1 MSGHLTDNSVMPF
14 FQIFGGNFCKKIK
27 HLTKYGPQPTE
38 MERNKMKNRKI
49 LFASVFGPYGVKD
62 EWGEELGM
70 QMELMNNQVTR
81 QQGVHSP
88 RQSYLTFALYL
99 LAGNISIPGTVLDFP
114 LWNDF
119 VEELK
124 KGYSHVAISFIVPNV
139 LKVKRMAEYIRQN
152 YPDIKIILG
161 GYGTIIPELDELVPH
176 DAKCQGEGVRWLR
189 QYFGDNP
196 DAPIVHPVLRNP
208 VYSYIYGI
216 PVKPR
221 GSVIFPGVGC
231 ENGCRFCITSHMFKK
246 EHLSLLYSGKDVFDV
261 CTRAEKKLGAKN
273 FMVLDENFL
282 KHEKRSKGLLKEM
295 EAAVK
300 PYVFVTFSSAENIK
314 RMGVDFLVRCG
325 ISRLW
330 VGVES
335 KRNLHDKTKGIDLKE
350 LFSELKS
357 KGIIVLASTILFHDH
372 HDKHTINEEID
383 WVIDLNTDLVQFM
396 NYHPWPETP
405 LYEDMKNENRLK
417 SLPYRHQHGASELAF
432 VHPHITKAEDHKNYL
447 KQAFRKKYLAGGPAV
462 TVMAETAIKGYIQ
475 AVKDYIQRQKD
486 GLAWNPE
493 TIRYEKRAAVKT
505 DIFMQERIK
514 SMKEEAARYLP
525 SLLPAFLFSPN
536 MKSRA
541 KALSIMRLYT
551 KAFGRPEMSD
561 MIKSFVLT
569 AGAALESARG

>member
-1 MSGHLTDNSVMPF
+1 
-14 FQIFGGNFCKKIK
+14 
-27 HLTKYGPQPTE
+27 
-38 MERNKMKNRKI
+38 MKNKKI
-49 LFASVFGPYGVKD
+49 LFTSVFGPYGVKD

-99 LAGNISIPGTVLDFP
+99 LAENISIPSTVLDFP

-139 LKVKRMAEYIRQN
+139 LKVKRMAEYIREN
-152 YPDIKIILG
+152 YPDIRILLG
-161 GYGTIIPELDELVPH
+161 GYGTIIPELEEIVPH

-196 DAPIVHPVLRNP
+196 DAPIVHPVLKNP
-208 VYSYIYGI
+208 VYSYIYGM

-246 EHLSLLYSGKDVFDV
+246 EHLSLLTSGKEVFDV
-261 CTRAEKKLGAKN
+261 CVKAEKELGARN

-282 KHEKRSKGLLKEM
+282 KHEKRSRGLLKEM

-335 KRNLHDKTKGIDLKE
+335 KQNLHDKTKGIDLKE
-350 LFSELKS
+350 LFRELRS

-372 HDKHTINEEID
+372 HDRNTINEEID
-383 WVIDLNTDLVQFM
+383 WVIDLDTDLVQFM
-396 NYHPWPETP
+396 NYHPWPGTP
-405 LYEDMKNENRLK
+405 LYEDMKKEKRLK
-417 SLPYRHQHGASELAF
+417 PIPYRHQHGASELAF
-432 VHPHITKAEDHKNYL
+432 VHPHITDGEDHRNYL
-447 KQAFRKKYLAGGPAV
+447 KQAFRRKYLAGGPAAS
-462 TVMAETAIKGYIQ
+462 VMAETAIKGYIQ
-475 AVKDYIQRQKD
+475 AVKDYNQRQQD
-486 GLAWNPE
+486 GLSWNHE
-493 TIRYEKRAAVKT
+493 TMKYEKKEGAYSKP

-514 SMKEEAARYLP
+514 SMKEEASRYMP
-525 SLLPAFLFSPN
+525 SLLPALLFSPN
-536 MKSRA
+536 MKSRL
-541 KALSIMRLYT
+541 KTLSIMRLYRKT
-551 KAFGRPEMSD
+551 LGRPKISD
-561 MIKSFVLT
+561 MIKALALT
-569 AGAALESARG
+569 VSAGIEFTRIIISRANGHEGIIRQPGVHRAEYPGNIMVAVNKNDLAA